1 MNLKNDRLNM
11 ETQAVTIQIFG
22 RTLKFNCPVDEVD
35 ALKSAAQDLETR
47 LTNLREKSPQIG
59 SDQLIMTAALNISY
73 ELTKEKQ
80 KSNEF
85 SNRLK
90 MLQQLLDSA
99 LNTNI

>member
-1 MNLKNDRLNM
+1 M

-35 ALKSAAQDLETR
+35 ALNSAAKDLDAR

-73 ELTKEKQ
+73 ELTKEKE

-85 SNRLK
+85 GDRLK

-99 LNTNI
+99 LNPSN

>member
-1 MNLKNDRLNM
+1 M

-35 ALKSAAQDLETR
+35 ALNSAAKDLDAR
-47 LTNLREKSPQIG
+47 LTNLREKSPQIS
-59 SDQLIMTAALNISY
+59 SDQLIITAALNISY

-85 SNRLK
+85 GDRLK

-99 LNTNI
+99 LNTNN

>member
-1 MNLKNDRLNM
+1 M

-35 ALKSAAQDLETR
+35 ALNNAARDLDLR

-73 ELTKEKQ
+73 ELTKEKE
-80 KSNEF
+80 KSDQF
-85 SNRLK
+85 SGRLK
-90 MLQQLLDSA
+90 LLQQLLDSA
-99 LNTNI
+99 LNSNNESL

>member
-1 MNLKNDRLNM
+1 M
-11 ETQAVTIQIFG
+11 ETKAVTLQIFG
-22 RTLKFNCPVDEVD
+22 RTLKFSCPVDEVE
-35 ALKSAAQDLETR
+35 ALNIAAKDLDKR
-47 LTNLREKSPQIG
+47 LNTLREKSSQVG

-73 ELTKEKQ
+73 ELTKEKE

-99 LNTNI
+99 LNINT

>member
-1 MNLKNDRLNM
+1 M

-35 ALKSAAQDLETR
+35 ALNSAAKDLDAR
-47 LTNLREKSPQIG
+47 LTTLREKSPQVG

-73 ELTKEKQ
+73 ELTKEKE

-85 SNRLK
+85 GDRLK

-99 LNTNI
+99 LNTNN

>member
-1 MNLKNDRLNM
+1 M

-35 ALKSAAQDLETR
+35 ALNNAAKDLDAR
-47 LTNLREKSPQIG
+47 LTNLREKSPHVG

-73 ELTKEKQ
+73 ELSKEKE
-80 KSNEF
+80 KSSEF
-85 SNRLK
+85 GDRLK

-99 LNTNI
+99 LNPCN

>member
-1 MNLKNDRLNM
+1 M

-35 ALKSAAQDLETR
+35 ALNCAAKDLDAR

-73 ELTKEKQ
+73 ELTKEKE

-85 SNRLK
+85 GDRLK

-99 LNTNI
+99 LNNNS

>member
-1 MNLKNDRLNM
+1 M

-35 ALKSAAQDLETR
+35 ALNNAAKDLDAR
-47 LTNLREKSPQIG
+47 LTNLREKSPQVG

-73 ELTKEKQ
+73 ELTKEKE

-85 SNRLK
+85 GDRLK

-99 LNTNI
+99 LNPCN

>member
-1 MNLKNDRLNM
+1 M

-35 ALKSAAQDLETR
+35 ALTNAAKDLDER
-47 LTNLREKSPQIG
+47 LSNLREKSPQIG
-59 SDQLIMTAALNISY
+59 SEQLIMTAALNISY
-73 ELTKEKQ
+73 ELTKEKE

-85 SNRLK
+85 SHRLK

-99 LNTNI
+99 LNTNN

>member
-1 MNLKNDRLNM
+1 M
-11 ETQAVTIQIFG
+11 ETKAVTLQILG
-22 RTLKFNCPVDEVD
+22 RTLKFSCPVDEVE
-35 ALKSAAQDLETR
+35 ALNIAAKDLDKR
-47 LTNLREKSPQIG
+47 LNTLREKSSQVG

-73 ELTKEKQ
+73 ELTKEKE

-99 LNTNI
+99 LNIST

>member
-1 MNLKNDRLNM
+1 M

-35 ALKSAAQDLETR
+35 ALNRAAKDLDTR
-47 LTNLREKSPQIG
+47 LTNLREKSPQVG

-73 ELTKEKQ
+73 ELTKEKER
-80 KSNEF
+80 SNEF
-85 SNRLK
+85 SDRLK

-99 LNTNI
+99 LNTNN